1 MQVSKLLKDFLK
13 DPDIH
18 ELINKGNFDEVYT
31 KLGNYEDDI
40 KELTQLLLISD
51 INVFKYI
58 SILPRRIFKQTSL
71 SRFEIPDNIK
81 VIGPGAFSECFY
93 LKQVTIPE
101 GVERIEELAF
111 RNCQSLREI
120 ELPDSIN
127 YIGYSAFGDCESLW
141 NIKLPNRLQVIPNRM
156 LGGCKSLRS
165 LTIPDSVTEIGSDA
179 FLGCNSLKNL
189 ILSANLSEI
198 GESVLLWVSKEMNI
212 VYNNTI
218 EKWKTIKIDP
228 NNEDLFSHIISCTN
242 GKLRYSTKAKR
253 WVKN

>member
-1 MQVSKLLKDFLK
+1 MQVSKKLKNFLK
-13 DPDIH
+13 DPDIQA
-18 ELINKGNFDEVYT
+18 LIDKGKFDEVYT

-40 KELTQLLLISD
+40 KELTQLLLIAD
-51 INVFKYI
+51 IDVFKYI
-58 SILPRRIFKQTSL
+58 SVLPRRIFKQTSL
-71 SRFEIPDNIK
+71 SRFEVSNNIK

-165 LTIPDSVTEIGSDA
+165 LTIPDSVTEIGSSA
-179 FLGCNSLKNL
+179 FLLCTSLKNL

-198 GESVLLWVSKEMNI
+198 GDSVLLWTSKKMNI

-218 EKWKTIKIDP
+218 EKWKAIKIDP
-228 NNEDLFSHIISCTN
+228 NNKDLFSHIISCTN
-242 GKLRYSTKAKR
+242 GKLRYSTKVKR